1 VANVLAACF
10 FSADWLSVAPE
21 AEPDRLARRMQIA
34 AREGRLP
41 KPATA
46 SSPPAAAALLRKRN
60 ERDGPLT
67 LGHNCPTLG

>member
-10 FSADWLSVAPE
+10 FPADWLSVAPE

-41 KPATA
+41 ITYDRLLAACRLPHLPCFA
-46 SSPPAAAALLRKRN
+46 SETS
-60 ERDGPLT
+60 ET
-67 LGHNCPTLG
+67 GH